1 MLLWQ
6 RTECGWLGP
15 CGETVRW
22 RAGAGCSTEIGHVT
36 ALDMEGQ
43 SARGR
48 ATNNG
53 TAGRTHALVRQ
64 QFYNLSESCFY
75 FYSKAC
81 LKIIVR
87 ILLNRGRII
96 NLIYSFILYRFYTC
110 IFEKKSQIALYVS
123 CVHLCAPTANFL
135 PPLYLRFSPFFSL
148 DMSKTVFSILL
159 NTQHWGF
166 FSSIS
171 IINSAIFSRRK
182 WVTLFI
188 YIQ

>member
-48 ATNNG
+48 ARNNG
-53 TAGRTHALVRQ
+53 TVGRIHALVRQ
-64 QFYNLSESCFY
+64 QFDNLSESCFY

-110 IFEKKSQIALYVS
+110 VFEKKKSDSFVCELCPFVCSHRQLPATLLS
-123 CVHLCAPTANFL
+123 PLFHL
-135 PPLYLRFSPFFSL
+135 FSL
-148 DMSKTVFSILL
+148 
-159 NTQHWGF
+159 
-166 FSSIS
+166 
-171 IINSAIFSRRK
+171 
-182 WVTLFI
+182 
-188 YIQ
+188 

>member
-48 ATNNG
+48 ARNNG

-110 IFEKKSQIALYVS
+110 VFEKKSQIALYVS
-123 CVHLCAPTANFL
+123 CVLLCAPTANFL
-135 PPLYLRFSPFFSL
+135 PPLYLRFSPFFLSRHVINCIFYSPQYTTL
-148 DMSKTVFSILL
+148 RVFFLL
-159 NTQHWGF
+159 FQ
-166 FSSIS
+166 
-171 IINSAIFSRRK
+171 
-182 WVTLFI
+182 
-188 YIQ
+188 

>member
-48 ATNNG
+48 ARNNG
-53 TAGRTHALVRQ
+53 TVGRIHALVRQ
-64 QFYNLSESCFY
+64 QFDNLSESCFY

-96 NLIYSFILYRFYTC
+96 NLIYSFISYRFYTC
-110 IFEKKSQIALYVS
+110 VFEKKKSDSFV
-123 CVHLCAPTANFL
+123 CELCPFVCSHRQL
-135 PPLYLRFSPFFSL
+135 PATLLSPLFPLFSL
-148 DMSKTVFSILL
+148 
-159 NTQHWGF
+159 
-166 FSSIS
+166 
-171 IINSAIFSRRK
+171 
-182 WVTLFI
+182 
-188 YIQ
+188 

>member
-48 ATNNG
+48 ARNNG
-53 TAGRTHALVRQ
+53 TVGRIHALVRQ
-64 QFYNLSESCFY
+64 QFDNLSESCFY

-135 PPLYLRFSPFFSL
+135 PPLYLRFSPFFLSRHVINCIFYSPQYTTL
-148 DMSKTVFSILL
+148 RVFFLL
-159 NTQHWGF
+159 FQ
-166 FSSIS
+166 
-171 IINSAIFSRRK
+171 
-182 WVTLFI
+182 
-188 YIQ
+188 

>member
-1 MLLWQ
+1 
-6 RTECGWLGP
+6 
-15 CGETVRW
+15 
-22 RAGAGCSTEIGHVT
+22 
-36 ALDMEGQ
+36 MEGQ

-48 ATNNG
+48 ARNNG

-110 IFEKKSQIALYVS
+110 VFEKKSQIALYVS

-135 PPLYLRFSPFFSL
+135 PPFYLRFRHVINCIFYSPPIH
-148 DMSKTVFSILL
+148 T
-159 NTQHWGF
+159 TEGF
-166 FSSIS
+166 FSIS

-182 WVTLFI
+182 
-188 YIQ
+188 

>member
-48 ATNNG
+48 ARNNG
-53 TAGRTHALVRQ
+53 TVGRIHALVRQ
-64 QFYNLSESCFY
+64 QFDNLSESCFY

-110 IFEKKSQIALYVS
+110 VFEKKSQIALYVS

-135 PPLYLRFSPFFSL
+135 PPFYLRFSPCHKLYFLFS
-148 DMSKTVFSILL
+148 S
-159 NTQHWGF
+159 NTHHWGF
-166 FSSIS
+166 FSIS